1 MERREESRRG
11 TQECVRH
18 GSLAEGPIISPL
30 LTRAALKAVSDM
42 LNWLR
47 DFPQDLQY
55 AVRLVRKSPGFV
67 ATAVLTLALGIGANS
82 AIFSVVNGVLLNP
95 LPYPHSGQLVAV
107 YGKTPGFDQGPV
119 VYLNFLDWQHDTQTF
134 SSMAIYRNQNYNVTG
149 SDEAE
154 RLSGYMISAG
164 FFSTLGVRPVLGRAF
179 RTDDDVVGAAPVA
192 ILGGGL
198 WSRKFGSSPDVL
210 GRQLILN
217 GTSYTIVGVIP
228 AGFTFYGN
236 DRDVY
241 TPIGQWND
249 PSFRDRRISVSAH
262 VVGRLKTGITLQQAK
277 ADMDVVARHLAAAF
291 PVADQDAGITLVS
304 MKDDI
309 VGNVRP
315 FLMVLLAAVG
325 FLLLIACANVAN
337 LLLARSMG
345 RSREFAVRAALGAGH
360 ARVMR
365 QLLTESFLLGGLS
378 GTAGLALA
386 IWGARAVSHTLP
398 GTLPRAEEI
407 SLDGRVLLFTL
418 AISVLVAMVFGAAPA
433 VSGSRV
439 NVMKILKESGRGS
452 TGGRHRLQ
460 GIFVA
465 VEVAMA
471 LVLLIG
477 AGLMLRSLSAL
488 WRVNPG
494 FNPSHAITFSVS
506 MPSSAATTSAETR
519 ARLRQF
525 DTAMASIPGVQ
536 AVSVTLGS
544 RPMIHDSS
552 LPFWIVGQAKPA
564 NDNEMPQA
572 MFYLVE
578 AGFQQAMGM
587 TLVRGRFVT
596 AQDNELAPL
605 VIDID
610 DVFARTWFPQEN
622 PIGKHVH
629 LEQFNVEAEIVGV
642 VGHIKQW
649 GLGTDQ
655 KAAVEAQFYYP
666 FMQLPEKLM
675 RLAAGA
681 VAVVLRTE
689 GDPAAVM
696 VPVRRALAQLDRRD
710 VIYGVQTMDEVVA
723 GSVAARK
730 VSMILLAAFAALA
743 LVLSCVGIYGVIS
756 YVVGQRTHEIGIRM
770 ALGAQRGDVMR
781 LVLGEGVRMALVGVG
796 AGIAAALGLTRLMA
810 EELFGVTAQDPLTFA
825 VVAILLTLVALLAC
839 YLPARRAMRVD
850 PVVALRY
857 E

>member
-1 MERREESRRG
+1 M
-11 TQECVRH
+11 
-18 GSLAEGPIISPL
+18 P
-30 LTRAALKAVSDM
+30 
-42 LNWLR
+42 NWLR
-47 DFPQDLQY
+47 DFLQDLQY
-55 AVRLVRKSPGFV
+55 AVRLVRKSPVFV
-67 ATAVLTLALGIGANS
+67 ATAVLTLALGIGANTT
-82 AIFSVVNGVLLNP
+82 IFSVVNGVLLNP
-95 LPYPHSGQLVAV
+95 LAYPHSAQLVAV

-119 VYLNFLDWQHDTQTF
+119 VYLNFLDWQHDTQSF
-134 SSMAIYRNQNYNVTG
+134 SSMALYRNQNYNVTG
-149 SDEAE
+149 TGEAE

-164 FFSTLGVRPVLGRAF
+164 FFSTLGVRPVLGRSFLPA
-179 RTDDDVVGAAPVA
+179 DDVLGAEPVA

-198 WSRKFGSSPDVL
+198 WGRKFGASPDVL
-210 GRQLILN
+210 GKSLIMN

-228 AGFTFYGN
+228 ASFTFYGN
-236 DRDVY
+236 ERDIY

-249 PSFRDRRISVSAH
+249 PSFLDRRISVSAH
-262 VVGRLKTGITLQQAK
+262 AIGRMKTGITLPQAK

-291 PVADQDAGITLVS
+291 PVADKDTGITLVS

-309 VGNVRP
+309 VGKVRP
-315 FLMVLLAAVG
+315 FLLVLLAAVA

-365 QLLTESFLLGGLS
+365 QLLTESFLLAALS
-378 GTAGLALA
+378 GTAGLLLA
-386 IWGARAVSHTLP
+386 FSGARAVSRTLP
-398 GTLPRAEEI
+398 GTLPRVEEI

-418 AISVLVAMVFGAAPA
+418 AISLLVAMVFGLAPA
-433 VSGSRV
+433 VRGARV
-439 NVMKILKESGRGS
+439 NVIDVLKESGRGS

-494 FNPSHAITFSVS
+494 FNPSHAITFSLS
-506 MPSSAATTSAETR
+506 MPSSQATTSAETR

-525 DTAMASIPGVQ
+525 DNAMASIPGVQ

-552 LPFWIVGQAKPA
+552 LPFWIVGQPKPA

-587 TLVRGRFVT
+587 TLQRGRFVT
-596 AQDNELAPL
+596 AQDNEYAPL

-610 DVFARTWFPQEN
+610 DVFARTSFPHEN

-649 GLGTDQ
+649 GLGADQ
-655 KAAVEAQFYYP
+655 KSAVESQFYYP
-666 FMQLPEKLM
+666 FMQLPENLM

-696 VPVRRALAQLDRRD
+696 GPVRRAVTQLDRRD
-710 VIYGVQTMDEVVA
+710 VIYGVQTMDDVLA
-723 GSVAARK
+723 GSFAARR
-730 VSMILLAAFAALA
+730 VSMILLAVFAALA

-770 ALGAQRGDVMR
+770 ALGAQRGDVLR
-781 LVLGEGVRMALVGVG
+781 LVLGEGVRMALVGV
-796 AGIAAALGLTRLMA
+796 ACGIAAALGLTRLMA